1 MENLANVGVEIE
13 IDAKTAL
20 TLVAVLCAPV
30 VVYFLFNALT
40 K

>member
-20 TLVAVLCAPV
+20 TLVAV
-30 VVYFLFNALT
+30 VYFLFNALT